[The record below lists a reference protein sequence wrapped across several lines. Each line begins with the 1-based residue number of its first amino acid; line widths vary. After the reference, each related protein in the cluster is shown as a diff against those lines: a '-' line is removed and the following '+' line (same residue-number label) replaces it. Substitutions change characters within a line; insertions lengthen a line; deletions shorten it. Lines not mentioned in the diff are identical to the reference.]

1 MGDEGKKLGGDP
13 ARGRLYMSGLYSKHR
28 VWRPCRSS
36 EPALKLV
43 GVLQWRSAL
52 IGPASGMPFGTSS
65 TAHYGESSSSQKW
78 GADRN
83 VVGFAGANRFD
94 HSTGFALR
102 HVQHSTFNAR
112 P

>member
-1 MGDEGKKLGGDP
+1 MGEEGKKLGGDP
-13 ARGRLYMSGLYSKHR
+13 ARGRLYMSGLYSNHR

-65 TAHYGESSSSQKW
+65 KGTTVSQVARQKW

-83 VVGFAGANRFD
+83 AVGFAGANRFD

-102 HVQHSTFNAR
+102 HVQYSTFNAR